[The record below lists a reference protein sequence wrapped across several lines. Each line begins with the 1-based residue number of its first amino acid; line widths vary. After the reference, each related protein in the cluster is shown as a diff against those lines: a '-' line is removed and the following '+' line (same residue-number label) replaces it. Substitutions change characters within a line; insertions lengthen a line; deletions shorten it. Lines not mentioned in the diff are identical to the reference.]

1 MRAVVCR
8 KIGDP
13 TEAMSESSAIYVNE
27 EQPRPTLSSSSG
39 TSLRVRVVAASV
51 NFATVLTVEGKYQ
64 ERPKLPFIPGS
75 DYAGIVIEVGRE
87 VTDFNP
93 GDAVCG
99 VVDSNSGTL
108 AEEIVTEV
116 DRTYK
121 VPKGVDLVQAGGLPV
136 AFGTSHVALVHRA
149 HLQVGQVLLVLGAG
163 GGVGTAA
170 VQIGKICGAIVIA
183 AARGQEKAQL
193 LKDLGADY
201 VVDPSDGGLI
211 KSVQA
216 FLKSK
221 NLKGVDVLYD
231 PVGGK
236 LFKDSM
242 KLLKWGAHILIIGFA
257 SGEIPSI
264 PANIVLVKN
273 WTVHGLYWGSYLQ
286 HKPEV
291 IRESIQELLEM
302 LGKGTLRVNV
312 SHTFSLDQANQAF
325 ATIQQRQVMGKVM
338 ILPGEKLDDMNST
351 TTGAISKL

>member
-1 MRAVVCR
+1 LHF
-8 KIGDP
+8 D
-13 TEAMSESSAIYVNE
+13 T
-27 EQPRPTLSSSSG
+27 
-39 TSLRVRVVAASV
+39 
-51 NFATVLTVEGKYQ
+51 
-64 ERPKLPFIPGS
+64 
-75 DYAGIVIEVGRE
+75 
-87 VTDFNP
+87 
-93 GDAVCG
+93 
-99 VVDSNSGTL
+99 
-108 AEEIVTEV
+108 
-116 DRTYK
+116 
-121 VPKGVDLVQAGGLPV
+121 
-136 AFGTSHVALVHRA
+136 
-149 HLQVGQVLLVLGAG
+149 
-163 GGVGTAA
+163 
-170 VQIGKICGAIVIA
+170 
-183 AARGQEKAQL
+183 RGQEKAQL

-257 SGEIPSI
+257 SSEIPSI

-291 IRESIQELLEM
+291 IQESIQELLEM
-302 LGKGTLRVNV
+302 LGKGTLHVNV

-325 ATIQQRQVMGKVM
+325 AAIQQRQVMGKVM

>member
-1 MRAVVCR
+1 
-8 KIGDP
+8 
-13 TEAMSESSAIYVNE
+13 MSKNMKSERY
-27 EQPRPTLSSSSG
+27 
-39 TSLRVRVVAASV
+39 
-51 NFATVLTVEGKYQ
+51 FA
-64 ERPKLPFIPGS
+64 
-75 DYAGIVIEVGRE
+75 
-87 VTDFNP
+87 
-93 GDAVCG
+93 
-99 VVDSNSGTL
+99 
-108 AEEIVTEV
+108 EIVCV
-116 DRTYK
+116 VGHHYCAWKRSQRW
-121 VPKGVDLVQAGGLPV
+121 GFHIAGSSCAWSRRRSGHSCCANWQDLWCYCYC
-136 AFGTSHVALVHRA
+136 S
-149 HLQVGQVLLVLGAG
+149 
-163 GGVGTAA
+163 
-170 VQIGKICGAIVIA
+170 C
-183 AARGQEKAQL
+183 QEKAQL

-257 SGEIPSI
+257 SGEIPTI

-273 WTVHGLYWGSYLQ
+273 WTVHGLYWGSYFQ

-291 IRESIQELLEM
+291 LRESTQELLEM

-312 SHTFSLDQANQAF
+312 SHTFSLDQANEAF
-325 ATIQQRQVMGKVM
+325 AAIQQRQVMGKVM